1 MARKIDSK
9 LVKTAVWNNNYWER
23 DNKADCV
30 FVHIMCGKLTAVQC
44 GTNVFKKGKVSSN
57 YGIGYK
63 GDYCQYVEES
73 KGAFAQG
80 SKYWNKRG
88 ISIELANTTNGSKG
102 WKVSDETLES
112 CIELVADIF
121 KRNEL
126 GLVNYNGTTKGN
138 LLMHKWVANTSCPG
152 LYLGNKF
159 QYIADESNKIILG
172 VVRVHARG
180 YFKYG
185 DKGRSVRLIQRFL
198 RSQGLYKGQY
208 KGEIGTYLT
217 VTKSA
222 VKKFQKMYKLTVDGL
237 WGPECEKKYKELMK

>member
-9 LVKTAVWNNNYWER
+9 LVKKAVWNNNYWER
-23 DNKADCV
+23 DKNPNCV

-102 WKVSDETLES
+102 WKVSEETLES

-121 KRNEL
+121 IRRKMGR
-126 GLVNYNGTTKGN
+126 VNYTGTTKGN
-138 LLMHKWVANTSCPG
+138 LLMHKWVANTACPG
-152 LYLGNKF
+152 VYVASKF
-159 QYIADESNKIILG
+159 SHIAEEANKIIDGKIRLPE
-172 VVRVHARG
+172 RG
-180 YFKYG
+180 YFIKG
-185 DKGRSVRLIQRFL
+185 DHGRSVRLLQRWL
-198 RSQGLYKGQY
+198 RKEGFYSGQY
-208 KGEIGTYLT
+208 KGDFGTYGAGT
-217 VTKSA
+217 MRA
-222 VKKFQKMYKLTVDGL
+222 VKKFQKKYSLDVDGL
-237 WGPECEKKYKELMK
+237 FGNYCFKRYLKLEK